1 MSSLTRADPD
11 PIRSRKET
19 DMRLFV
25 SLENVE
31 EAMVCAALAQHVD
44 LVDIMKPD
52 EGSLGANYPW
62 VIRAIREAT
71 PADKQ
76 VSATLG
82 DAPFKPGTMAQAALG
97 ATVAG
102 ADYIKV
108 GLFGAATP
116 DQAIELM
123 RGVVRAAKDYNPHGT
138 VVAVGYA
145 DARRVGSVNPLSVP
159 CIAHESGADGAM
171 LDTAIKDGS
180 GLFDH
185 LSPDSCGEFVSGTHG
200 YGLFA
205 GLAGSIQA
213 RHVPELVKIDT
224 DIVSVRGAVCSG
236 GDRAGTM
243 QPDLILAL
251 RQAIDEA
258 EQEYAGHSGR
268 PLPSGA
274 TAVS

>member
-1 MSSLTRADPD
+1 
-11 PIRSRKET
+11 
-19 DMRLFV
+19 MRLFV
-25 SLENVE
+25 SSENVE
-31 EAMVCAALAQHVD
+31 EAMACATMAQHLD
-44 LVDIMKPD
+44 LVNVMKPD

-62 VIRAIREAT
+62 VIRAIRET
-71 PADKQ
+71 MPAGTQ
-76 VSATLG
+76 VSASLG

-97 ATVAG
+97 AAVAG

-116 DQAIELM
+116 DEAIELM
-123 RGVVRAAKDYNPHGT
+123 RGVVRAVKDYNRDGT

-145 DARRVGSVNPLSVP
+145 DAQRVGSVNPLSVP
-159 CIAHESGADGAM
+159 YIAHESGADGAM

-180 GLFDH
+180 CLFDH
-185 LSPDSCGEFVSGTHG
+185 LSPDSCGAFVSGTHG

-205 GLAGSIQA
+205 ALAGSIKA

-224 DIVSVRGAVCSG
+224 DVVGVRGAVCSG
-236 GDRAGTM
+236 GDRNATI

-251 RQAIDEA
+251 RQVIDEA
-258 EQEYAGHSGR
+258 EQEHRAAASG
-268 PLPSGA
+268 PLSSGA

>member
-1 MSSLTRADPD
+1 
-11 PIRSRKET
+11 
-19 DMRLFV
+19 MRLFV
-25 SLENVE
+25 SPENVE
-31 EAMVCAALAQHVD
+31 EAMTCATVAQHLD
-44 LVDIMKPD
+44 LVDVMKPD

-62 VIRAIREAT
+62 VIKAIREAT

-97 ATVAG
+97 AAVAG
-102 ADYIKV
+102 ADCIRV

-123 RGVVRAAKDYNPHGT
+123 RGVVRAVKDYNRDGR
-138 VVAVGYA
+138 VVAAGYA

-159 CIAHESGADGAM
+159 YIAHESGADGAM

-185 LSPDSCGEFVSGTHG
+185 LSPDSCSDFVSDSHK

-205 GLAGSIQA
+205 ALAGSVKA
-213 RHVPELVKIDT
+213 RHVLELVKIDT
-224 DIVSVRGAVCSG
+224 DIVGVRGAVCSG
-236 GDRAGTM
+236 EDRNGTI
-243 QPDLILAL
+243 QPDLILTL

-258 EQEYAGHSGR
+258 EQEYASRCGRRLSSGT
-268 PLPSGA
+268 
-274 TAVS
+274 TAS

>member
-1 MSSLTRADPD
+1 MCV
-11 PIRSRKET
+11 IRSRKET
-19 DMRLFV
+19 DVRLLV

-31 EAMVCAALAQHVD
+31 EAMACATVAQHLD
-44 LVDIMKPD
+44 LVDVMKPD

-76 VSATLG
+76 LSATLG

-97 ATVAG
+97 AAVAG

-116 DQAIELM
+116 DEAIELM
-123 RGVVRAAKDYNPHGT
+123 RGVVRAVQDYNRNGT
-138 VVAVGYA
+138 IVAVGYA

-159 CIAHESGADGAM
+159 YIAHESGADGAM

-180 GLFDH
+180 CLFDH
-185 LSPDSCGEFVSGTHG
+185 LSPDSCGDFVSGTHR

-205 GLAGSIQA
+205 ALAGSIKA
-213 RHVPELVKIDT
+213 RQVPELVKIDT
-224 DIVSVRGAVCSG
+224 DIVGVRGAVCSG
-236 GDRAGTM
+236 GDRNGTV
-243 QPDLILAL
+243 QSDLILAL

-258 EQEYAGHSGR
+258 EQEYAGHGGR
-268 PLPSGA
+268 PLPRGA